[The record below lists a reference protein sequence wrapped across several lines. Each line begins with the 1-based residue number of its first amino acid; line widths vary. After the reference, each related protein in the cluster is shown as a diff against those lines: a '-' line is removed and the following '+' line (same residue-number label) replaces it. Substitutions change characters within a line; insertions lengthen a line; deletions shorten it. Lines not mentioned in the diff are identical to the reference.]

1 MTAEVDRE
9 VTLPCRTTLETP
21 VDWYYQKSENET
33 AEFVSS
39 GGEITDDFST
49 RFDLER
55 STFGDFSLIIHNV
68 TKADEGVFTCLEDA
82 GQGTEHRITLSVTG
96 KITQHAFIL
105 LAASTAAE
113 GGLMFCL
120 RVLFI
125 YFIFLTISVRP
136 IVSTSTGPIF
146 AKFCGVDDI
155 HRESKKQDTKLLA
168 ITSTIILFSNFLSS
182 GLSSKFATNSCLNIP
197 PRFKHVKYE
206 CQKNGIILKYVLQLM
221 MNHKVL

>member
-1 MTAEVDRE
+1 MVVGRQ
-9 VTLPCRTTLETP
+9 VTLPCRTTLPTP
-21 VDWYYQKSENET
+21 VDWLYQKPENET
-33 AEFVSS
+33 AEYICSAGTLLNGFR
-39 GGEITDDFST
+39 E
-49 RFDLER
+49 RFDLDR
-55 STFGDFSLIIHNV
+55 SAFGDFSLIIHSV
-68 TKADEGVFTCLEDA
+68 TKADEGVYTCLEDA

-146 AKFCGVDDI
+146 AKFAG
-155 HRESKKQDTKLLA
+155 L
-168 ITSTIILFSNFLSS
+168 TIYTVS
-182 GLSSKFATNSCLNIP
+182 
-197 PRFKHVKYE
+197 
-206 CQKNGIILKYVLQLM
+206 QKNKTP
-221 MNHKVL
+221 NSWP